1 MLSMPSQ
8 SSARHRHQ
16 HALTRC
22 RSPIGGPALS
32 TTVTGAPLS
41 VNDLTRRA
49 RRVIAEVAAG
59 AAERERRRQLP
70 YQQVR

>member
-32 TTVTGAPLS
+32 TTVTSAPLS

-49 RRVIAEVAAG
+49 QVIAEVGAG